1 MSKYFVYFKTI
12 EENNRCLFNDDHYET
27 LNKLPKSGE
36 VHYYE
41 IFKGFDP
48 TDEGLMNF
56 KTSLIKWNEELKHNG
71 ILKIDWFKYYTNYSA
86 VEMTFKRLAKGKYEH
101 QEPIDKTE
109 SKWIERTHNGGLTYC
124 NKGIHDSYGYD
135 YQSFY
140 PSLMSQYLF
149 ILPTKKGAETFL
161 TEIPEEISLGFYR
174 VKITSSHK
182 DATKLFAFSPE
193 HVYNNI
199 SLDHAIELKEEFDFN
214 IELIIDDEP
223 NAYIYPSGKR
233 ASSVFGKWFDTLM
246 NIKIKFPKNKLIKHL
261 MSSLWGSLSRGNNI
275 MKTWKEIEEEGLSV
289 GIGNDFDYKIADYI
303 RTDEKEY
310 YKLQCMNQ
318 PYKHNF
324 RLKSFLTSYGRVKIA
339 EVIMKDI
346 DSVLRVH
353 TDGVVFNKE
362 MKLDFK
368 RLVVEEKT
376 TGKIQWLGVNNY
388 TCLSSSS
395 I

>member
-1 MSKYFVYFKTI
+1 MNKYLVFFKTI
-12 EENNRCLFNDDHYET
+12 DEENRCLFNDDHYET
-27 LNKLPKSGE
+27 IRTFPDSTDCHRYE
-36 VHYYE
+36 V
-41 IFKGFDP
+41 FKGFEP

-56 KTSLIKWNEELKHNG
+56 RSSLIKWNEELKHNG
-71 ILKIDWFKYYTNYSA
+71 ILKIDWFKYYTNFSA
-86 VEMTFKRLAKGKYEH
+86 VELTFKRLAKGKYENH
-101 QEPIDKTE
+101 DPIDKTE
-109 SKWIERTHNGGLTYC
+109 SKWIESTHNGGLTYC
-124 NKGIHDSYGYD
+124 NVGIHDSHGYD

-140 PSLMSQYLF
+140 PSLMGQYKF
-149 ILPTKKGAETFL
+149 ILPNKKGAEIHL
-161 TEIPEEISLGFYR
+161 TEIPEDISLGFYR

-182 DATKLFAFSPE
+182 HATKLFAFSKD

-223 NAYIYPSGKR
+223 NAYIYPKGIR

-246 NIKIKFPKNKLIKHL
+246 MIKAKFPKNKLIKHL

-275 MKTWKEIEEEGLSV
+275 MKTWAEIEQEGLNV
-289 GIGNDFDYKIADYI
+289 GIGNDVDYKIVDYI
-303 RTDEKEY
+303 STSTQEY
-310 YKLQCMNQ
+310 YKLTCMHQ

-339 EVIMKDI
+339 EVIMKDVDAVI
-346 DSVLRVH
+346 RCH

-362 MKLDFK
+362 MKLDFH
-368 RLVVEEKT
+368 RLIVEDKS
-376 TGKIQWLGVNNY
+376 TGLINWKGVNNY
-388 TCLSSSS
+388 ICLSSSS